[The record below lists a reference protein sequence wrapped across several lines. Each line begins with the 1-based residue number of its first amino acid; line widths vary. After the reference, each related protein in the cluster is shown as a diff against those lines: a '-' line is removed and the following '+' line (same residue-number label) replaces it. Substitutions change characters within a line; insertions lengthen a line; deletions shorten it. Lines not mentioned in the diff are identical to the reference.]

1 MKANLVRSTLVSFAS
16 LLLLLTAAPARAH
29 HSFEAEY
36 DSRRPITLTGV
47 VTKLDWINPHA
58 YVYLD
63 VKDDGQTTT
72 YRIEMG
78 PPYALVR
85 GGWKRDTV
93 KIGDQVTVNGAALA
107 KDGSHTAGSMPT
119 TSMTLASGQKLVMR

>member
-1 MKANLVRSTLVSFAS
+1 MTFRSIRS
-16 LLLLLTAAPARAH
+16 LLLCAALTVAAAAGVRAH
-29 HSFEAEY
+29 HSFDAEY
-36 DSRRPITLTGV
+36 DSKRPITVTGY

-63 VKDDGQTTT
+63 VKDDGQTTS

-93 KIGDQVTVNGAALA
+93 KIGDQVNGAALA
-107 KDGSHTAGSMPT
+107 KDGGHTAGSMPT